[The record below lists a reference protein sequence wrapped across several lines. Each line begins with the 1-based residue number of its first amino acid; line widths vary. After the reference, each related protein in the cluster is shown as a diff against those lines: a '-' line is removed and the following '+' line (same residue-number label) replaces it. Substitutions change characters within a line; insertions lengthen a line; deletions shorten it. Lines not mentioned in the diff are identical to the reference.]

1 MKELAEE
8 GKLIEQ
14 YNLISPFQIIDN
26 ETQEL
31 QNNEHLAKFLYSKIC
46 SSNKSIQQILVIPDA
61 KQKGYVIAI
70 ERVR

>member
-1 MKELAEE
+1 M
-8 GKLIEQ
+8 LIEQ

-26 ETQEL
+26 EAQEL

-46 SSNKSIQQILVIPDA
+46 SGNKSIHQILVIPDA